1 MGHTHTHSFTHSHKY
16 NHTTAVQGSLLKVAA
31 LRSGPLS
38 MLFAYILTLDPFA
51 CNPKKLGRVFSRG

>member
-16 NHTTAVQGSLLKVAA
+16 NHTTAVQGSLPKVAA

-38 MLFAYILTLDPFA
+38 MLLAYIHTY
-51 CNPKKLGRVFSRG
+51 S